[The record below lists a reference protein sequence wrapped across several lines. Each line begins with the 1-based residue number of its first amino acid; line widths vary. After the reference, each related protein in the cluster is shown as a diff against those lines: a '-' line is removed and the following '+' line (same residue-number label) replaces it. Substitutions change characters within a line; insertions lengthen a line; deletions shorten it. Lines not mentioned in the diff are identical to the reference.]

1 MITVSENRIGE
12 QTINSVSARDLH
24 KELGLAKSQFNRWI
38 KKNLLENPFF
48 TENIDYI
55 VHRHSVEGLKQN
67 SRGLWI
73 NEKGVIVEVEDYI
86 LTLDTAKHL
95 AMLSRTEKAH
105 QVRNYFIEVEKKFK
119 SGQTSEK
126 VSLQDIR
133 DRTELLKLS
142 KDQFNVFEEIFYKI
156 GITRKEELAITS
168 NRAVQKETGIDFIEL
183 AEKKSIST
191 PDRYFTVTELCQKVM
206 DSDKFSEESKKL
218 VSTKKGDK
226 PRPQNLNK
234 LLETN
239 GFQTKADGIWKPTEK
254 AKDFS
259 DFVQNKSISSEKT
272 VYHLVW
278 KMEILEEIF

>member
-183 AEKKSIST
+183 AEKKAFPHLIDISQLQNS
-191 PDRYFTVTELCQKVM
+191 V
-206 DSDKFSEESKKL
+206 KKL
-218 VSTKKGDK
+218 WIPISLVKTLKSLFQLKKVI
-226 PRPQNLNK
+226 NLDHK
-234 LLETN
+234 
-239 GFQTKADGIWKPTEK
+239 
-254 AKDFS
+254 
-259 DFVQNKSISSEKT
+259 
-272 VYHLVW
+272 
-278 KMEILEEIF
+278 ILINF

>member
-12 QTINSVSARDLH
+12 QTINSVSARELH
-24 KELGLAKSQFNRWI
+24 SKLGVSKDFTSWI
-38 KKNLLENPFF
+38 KVQIKRGMFD
-48 TENIDYI
+48 ENIDYI
-55 VHRHSVEGLKQN
+55 TITPKGVGKIKQN
-67 SRGLWI
+67 SRGVWI
-73 NEKGVIVEVEDYI
+73 SEETGKIISIDYL
-86 LTLDTAKHL
+86 LTLDMAKHIAL
-95 AMLSRTEKAH
+95 MSGTVKGKE
-105 QVRNYFIEVEKKFK
+105 VRNYFIEIEKKFR

-133 DRTELLKLS
+133 DRTELLNLS

-168 NRAVQKETGIDFIEL
+168 NRAVQKETGVDFIEL
-183 AEKKSIST
+183 AEKKGIST

-206 DSDKFSEESKKL
+206 DSDKFSEEAKAI

-239 GFQTKADGIWKPTEK
+239 GFQTKVDGIWKPTEK

-259 DFVQNKSISSEKT
+259 DFVQNKSISSER
-272 VYHLVW
+272 LSI
-278 KMEILEEIF
+278 ILFGKWRF